1 MVLIG
6 WSGFV
11 IAFVILLAAAS
22 QNQNNIPVQS
32 EPIIDINYNKGL
44 YFIDAPE
51 VKTLIVDGLQKELH
65 SYSVKELNINKLEKD
80 ILTNPY
86 IKSAEAYT
94 DVQGT
99 LRVKIVQREPI
110 VRVINKNG
118 VSYYLDNYGEKIPIS
133 PKFTARVP
141 VSNGNIDDDNS
152 DLGAV
157 DTPVLKD
164 LYKLA
169 KFIHN
174 DKYLSALV
182 DQIYVNDQQEF
193 EIIPK
198 IDNHTIVLGKADNL
212 EKKFRKLYIFY
223 REGLKNVGWHK
234 YSTVDLRF
242 ENQIVCKKR

>member
-1 MVLIG
+1 MIG

-22 QNQNNIPVQS
+22 QNQNNISVQS
-32 EPIIDINYNKGL
+32 EPVIDINYNKGL

-51 VKTLIVDGLQKELH
+51 VKTLIMDGLQKELH
-65 SYSVKELNINKLEKD
+65 SYTVQELNINKLEKD

-164 LYKLA
+164 IYKLA

-198 IDNHTIVLGKADNL
+198 IDNHTIMLGKADNL

-234 YSTVDLRF
+234 YSAVDLRF